1 MKNTFKTIS
10 TKKVNKLLSAYQA
23 PNNPDYWRRVFIDGN
38 GYCYFINGIQIT
50 RVSSYRLDFSD
61 PALDYVFIDDMPENK
76 RPGGM
81 IDFFNT
87 TLENLADNGSV
98 FTVDRTNLKN
108 QLAYIKKEYK
118 KGYHGIISKQS
129 PFSIKFGTKNEE
141 NKTLV
146 DVKNILELM
155 YLHPDRDITCV
166 TDSNPLK
173 PIVVGNENDEI
184 ISILMPLR
192 CADIEKMISI
202 DEV

>member
-10 TKKVNKLLSAYQA
+10 AKKVNKLLSAYQA
-23 PNNPDYWRRVFIDGN
+23 PKNPDYWRHAFIDNN

-50 RVSSYRLDFSD
+50 RVSSYRLDLNDSD
-61 PALDYVFIDDMPENK
+61 IDCIFIEDMPENK
-76 RPGGM
+76 RPNGM

-87 TLENLADNGSV
+87 TLENLADNGSAY
-98 FTVDRTNLKN
+98 TVDRTNLKN

-118 KGYHGIISKQS
+118 KGYHGFVSEQS
-129 PFSIKFGTKNEE
+129 PFSLKFGTKNEE
-141 NKTLV
+141 NKTIV
-146 DVKNILELM
+146 DVKNLLELM

-173 PIVVGNENDEI
+173 PIVVGNGNDEI

-192 CADIEKMISI
+192 HADIEKMISI